1 MNLQVIKNWIF
12 AWLKKIVLYGLY
24 IGLVLFIL
32 LALVFQIPAV
42 QQALVDRYLSNFS
55 TISGFDVKASSFY
68 LTWYD
73 RLEVEGLQITD
84 PQKNTLISTQKL
96 KVNFKFTSL
105 LNEGSVNIDGVELDS
120 AQVNLIT
127 IPESDTSSD
136 LNINVFISRI
146 NQMFAAGNKGGGGS
160 TKLNIGEIALEN
172 SAFSYVNTRADSIKK
187 GFDYNHF
194 YLNIPEANLQDFK
207 VIGDTTQFNVR
218 SLFAT
223 DRKTGFEV
231 KELETFF
238 RISQTTME
246 FLNLNLKAG
255 ESIIGDTIIFSYL
268 RQVDLNDFNNKVKI
282 KANLKNTIIHPGD
295 LALFAP
301 GTEVLPHPLFVSGN
315 LNGRV
320 NRFFWREMSVRM
332 GNTLLTGS
340 LDMDGL
346 PAIQETFI
354 NLKLRKSKLA
364 FKDITFLFPQSIASN
379 LIPLKTLQLDGT
391 FTGFFNDF
399 VANGDFNGP
408 IGRIISDINLKV
420 DPDQTPQ
427 TSYEGNLHLIN
438 FNVGALLKDS
448 VDFQRVTLKGRIKGK
463 GMSAALADFYL
474 DGKIDSIGIR
484 GYNYKNISTDARFAK
499 QFYNGKL
506 TINDP
511 NLKFNAQGA
520 IDFRKGNEKIKI
532 KASLDTAFLDALKL
546 IDKHFFIRSI
556 IDIDTRGLEIDSL
569 FGNAEFRDT
578 YVEYGTESLKLDSMH
593 LISQLNGQDRA
604 LHFRSSITDLSL
616 EGNYTYST
624 IFYDF
629 QNLFHEFYLTLRND
643 QAALH
648 DYYLKKPKRSQEYQ
662 ARFKMEL
669 HDLRPLVKLTKLDL
683 YIAKGTPIEGRFTN
697 GITSIFDAYTQIDTL
712 VYQGSE
718 FLDTE
723 IEFNGSKIRDS
734 TNILAGLTLN
744 SSKQTL
750 TKGFSTK
757 NLLLEGIWDTDHI
770 DVGLDFDQIGMDN
783 QVRLKSQIDFLK
795 DNTRIKLLPSRIN
808 ILNKE
813 WQIDQQNYSLIADQ
827 EIEIHQLNFY
837 HAAESILL
845 HGKISADPDQTLTL
859 TIKDLSLDILNAIST
874 EKFNGL
880 MNARLDMKSLYADPY
895 IQNEIKVSQFSIND
909 FVIGDILGNT
919 AWNQDKNQ
927 FDINFTIDRLDTRTL
942 ELTGYYDPA
951 QKSNPLNV
959 SATFKQLHFKILE
972 PLVRDIFTQLDGT
985 LTGSYDITGTFAEP
999 LITGEG
1005 NISDGQ
1011 IMINYLKTFYKFNG
1025 TLGMSP
1031 KQIIFKEIE
1040 VRDIFNNVGN
1050 LDGYIAH
1057 KNFNKFSIN
1066 LDASFKNLQVMNTT
1080 AKDNNLF
1087 YGQAYGTGNLNILGP
1102 TSNLK
1107 FSATARTDKNTRL
1120 FIPVNGLSSA
1130 DEKDFISFVNFT
1142 DTVAVKTIQKKKK
1155 TEVGGIT
1162 MDLNLDITP
1171 DAYGEIIFDIKAGD
1185 IIRGRGKGNLKLQ
1198 LDTKGEF
1205 NMFGSLEFTEGAYNF
1220 TLYDIINKE
1229 FSIKPGSRITWY
1241 GDPYGGLLSITAL
1254 YKQLATLAPILNDQ
1268 TLANSTQIKRK
1279 YPTEVQ
1285 LKLDGPMLSPTINFD
1300 IAANDLPEN
1309 VLVEG
1314 RPPVNLKF
1322 EFNAFKARLDEQ
1334 ELKRQVFSLII
1345 LKKFS
1350 PPDAFSTSGTISNS
1364 VSELLSN
1371 QLSYW
1376 LNQVDQNLEVD
1387 FDLGAFDQETF
1398 NTFQFRL
1405 SYSFLNGR
1413 LRVTGDGT
1421 YTNQSKQSDLS
1432 SIVGDWTVDYLLT
1445 PDGKFKVK
1453 MYSRSNYNQV
1463 ANSLGTQTAMTTGVS
1478 LLYTQSFSQLKELW
1492 QKRKKE
1498 VAKKEEET
1506 DGTP

>member
-1 MNLQVIKNWIF
+1 MNLQVIKNWIA

-24 IGLVLFIL
+24 IGLVVFFL

-42 QQALVDRYLSNFS
+42 QQTLVDHYLSNFS
-55 TISGFDVKASSFY
+55 AVSGFQVKASSFY

-84 PQKNTLISTQKL
+84 PQQNTLISAQKL
-96 KVNFKFTSL
+96 KVNFRFSSL
-105 LNEGSVNIDGVELDS
+105 LNKGSVNIDGVALDS

-127 IPESDTSSD
+127 IPESDTSTD

-146 NQMFAAGNKGGGGS
+146 NQMFASGNKGGGS
-160 TKLNIGEIALEN
+160 TLLNIGEVVLAN
-172 SAFSYVNTRADSIKK
+172 SAFSYVNTQADSIQN

-194 YLNIPEANLQDFK
+194 HLTIPEAELQDFK

-218 SLFAT
+218 GLFAK

-231 KELETFF
+231 KQMETFF

-246 FLNLNLKAG
+246 FLNLKLKAG
-255 ESIIGDTIIFSYL
+255 ESIIGDTIIFSFL
-268 RQVDLNDFNNKVKI
+268 RQVDLNDFNHKVKI
-282 KANLKNTIIHPGD
+282 NARLKGTVIHPKD

-301 GTEVLPHPLFVSGN
+301 GTEILPLPLLVNGN
-315 LNGRV
+315 LTGRV
-320 NRFFWREMSVRM
+320 NRFFWKDMSVKM

-346 PAIQETFI
+346 PAINETFI
-354 NLKLRKSKLA
+354 NLKLKKSTLS
-364 FKDITFLFPQSIASN
+364 FEDIAFLFPKNIAQN
-379 LIPLKTLQLDGT
+379 LTPLKTLKLDGT
-391 FTGFFNDF
+391 FTGFINDF
-399 VANGDFNGP
+399 VANGDFIGRH
-408 IGRIISDINLKV
+408 GRIISDINLKV
-420 DPDQTPQ
+420 DRNQTPQ
-427 TSYEGNLHLIN
+427 TSYEGNLQLLN
-438 FNVGALLKDS
+438 FNIGALLKDS
-448 VDFQRVTLKGRIKGK
+448 VDLQRVTLKGKIKGK
-463 GMSAALADFYL
+463 GMSRELADFYL
-474 DGKIDSIGIR
+474 DGKVDSIGIR
-484 GYNYKNISTDARFAK
+484 GYNYKNISTDARFAR

-506 TINDP
+506 TIDDP
-511 NLKFNAQGA
+511 NLKFNALGF

-532 KASLDTAFLDALKL
+532 KASLDTALLEALKL
-546 IDKHFFIRSI
+546 NDKHLFIRSL

-578 YVEYGTESLKLDSMH
+578 YVEYGTESLQLDSMH
-593 LISQLNGQDRA
+593 LVSQLHDQERA
-604 LHFRSSITDLSL
+604 LTFRSSIADLSVV
-616 EGNYTYST
+616 GNYTYST
-624 IFYDF
+624 LFYDF
-629 QNLFHEFYLTLRND
+629 QNIFHEFYLTLRND
-643 QAALH
+643 KAALQ
-648 DYYLKKPKRSQEYQ
+648 DYYLKKPKRTQEYE
-662 ARFKMEL
+662 ARFKMKL
-669 HDLRPLVKLTKLDL
+669 HDIGPLVNLTKLDL
-683 YIAKGTPIEGRFTN
+683 YIAKGTPVEGRFAN
-697 GITSIFDAYTQIDTL
+697 GITSIFDAYTTIDTIT
-712 VYQGSE
+712 YKGSK
-718 FLDTE
+718 FLQTE

-734 TNILAGLTLN
+734 TNILASLTLN
-744 SSKQTL
+744 SNQQIL

-757 NLLLEGIWDTDHI
+757 NLLVEGIWDTDHI
-770 DVGLDFDQIGMDN
+770 DLGVDFDQVEMNN
-783 QVRLKSQIDFLK
+783 QVRLKSQIDLLK
-795 DNTRIKLLPSRIN
+795 DNTRIKLLPSRIS

-813 WQIDQQNYSLIADQ
+813 WQIDPRNYTLISGQ
-827 EIEIHQLNFY
+827 EIEVHDLDFN
-837 HAAESILL
+837 HASESILL
-845 HGKISADPDQTLTL
+845 DGMVSTDPDKELTL

-880 MNARLDMKSLYADPY
+880 MNAELNMKSLYGDPY
-895 IQNEIKVSQFSIND
+895 LQNEIKVSKFSIND
-909 FVIGDILGNT
+909 FVIGDVLGNT
-919 AWNQDKNQ
+919 AWNPDKNR
-927 FDINFTIDRLDTRTL
+927 FDINFSIDRLDTRTL
-942 ELTGYYDPA
+942 ELTGYYDPD
-951 QKSNPLNV
+951 QKNNPLNV
-959 SATFKQLHFKILE
+959 NATFRQLQFKILE

-985 LTGSYDITGTFAEP
+985 LTGSYAITGTFAQP
-999 LITGEG
+999 LISGEG
-1005 NISDGQ
+1005 TIRDGQ

-1025 TLGMSP
+1025 ILGMAP
-1031 KQIIFKEIE
+1031 RQIIFKEIE
-1040 VRDIFNNVGN
+1040 VRDVFNHTGN

-1066 LDASFKNLQVMNTT
+1066 LDASFKNFQVMNTT

-1120 FIPVNGLSSA
+1120 FIPVNGLSSV

-1142 DTVAVKTIQKKKK
+1142 DTVAVKTVQPKKKK
-1155 TEVGGIT
+1155 EAGGIT

-1229 FSIKPGSRITWY
+1229 FSIKPGSRITWF
-1241 GDPYGGLLSITAL
+1241 GDPYEGLLNITAL
-1254 YKQLATLAPILNDQ
+1254 YKQLASLAPILTDP
-1268 TLANSTQIKRK
+1268 TLANSAQIKRK

-1300 IAANDLPEN
+1300 IGAIDLPEN

-1492 QKRKKE
+1492 QKRRKE
-1498 VAKKEEET
+1498 TEKQEQEA